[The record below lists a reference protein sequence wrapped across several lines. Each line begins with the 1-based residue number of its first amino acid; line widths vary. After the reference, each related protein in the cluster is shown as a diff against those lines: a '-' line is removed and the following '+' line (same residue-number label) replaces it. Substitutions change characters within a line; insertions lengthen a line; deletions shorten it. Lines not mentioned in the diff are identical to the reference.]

1 MLDTFMKGLI
11 YLNKLS
17 KGLTPDLKNMNKLNE
32 LKIRE
37 DGQYS
42 LSKEILDKIYPE
54 LNSSIANKHNTI
66 MKEKKIVNNKP
77 SQFGP
82 ILGVDFHNIRM

>member
-1 MLDTFMKGLI
+1 
-11 YLNKLS
+11 LNKLS

-42 LSKEILDKIYPE
+42 LSKEILDKLYPE
-54 LNSSIANKHNTI
+54 VYNNIANKQNTI
-66 MKEKKIVNNKP
+66 LKEKKIVNNKP